1 MPLLSNK
8 QHELSANIDCLSDK
22 VVLAQAWKKTH
33 QYIRSTNW
41 YADTF
46 ELDRS
51 AIGLDKLLDKW
62 ILDLNSKRF
71 MFKPL
76 QLVPAPKSCRWDF
89 EHIQM
94 GSMDF
99 TLDEDFDGLSE
110 LSEYIRYAWKPTVEQ
125 NKQIKELRP
134 LAHIDIRDQTI
145 MTALMMCLA
154 NKVETEQGDT
164 SSKFAEVH
172 DKGIISYGNRLYC
185 KFNSNEAD
193 FNWGNSTTYS
203 KYFSDYRQFLS
214 RPAHF
219 GGEVLQNKAVDERVY
234 EVHLDLEKFYDKIDR
249 ERLVDKLGAVVEEDV
264 LVKRLLKAFKDWKWK
279 KDTDTAY
286 KAVCCPDGDKQAP
299 CGIPQGLVAGGFLAN
314 VYLLD
319 FDRWLSEQIN
329 SEIIEGIRL
338 VDACRYVDDM
348 RLIIV
353 SREKNINVI
362 KDKISKFFNCELN
375 KLGLNIQEAK
385 TKIEV
390 FRAKKAGISF
400 KLKNIQSKISGPL
413 SVNEIDEQ
421 LGHLEGLIGLAES
434 LRTKELDENNNN
446 PLALIDGP
454 TQDVREDTLL
464 RFSANKIHFLLRQKR
479 SLIAQDVDET
489 GNPIPGNWDYLQERL
504 ARRFIACWSKDPS
517 LVLLLKKGLEFFPDK
532 RLLKPVIS
540 QLKLVRKRSCAKQK
554 AISEYCLCEIF
565 RHAATVIHGKEHW
578 ANPAHADV
586 NSFFAALQDEA
597 VNLLCEDKFDNP
609 YLSSQMRFLLL
620 VRNDSLLGDDSD
632 CAHFDLITKLMKGYR
647 RISVEHSVDDFV
659 ANCVLAYQ
667 LAADKP
673 LVLRAIDAF
682 LEKLNKRGLLLKKDK
697 KITKMDIEPICKGI
711 AMTDMDLFS
720 ALVNFE
726 AGKAV

>member
-219 GGEVLQNKAVDERVY
+219 GGCSGQVKLATVLE
-234 EVHLDLEKFYDKIDR
+234 
-249 ERLVDKLGAVVEEDV
+249 
-264 LVKRLLKAFKDWKWK
+264 
-279 KDTDTAY
+279 
-286 KAVCCPDGDKQAP
+286 
-299 CGIPQGLVAGGFLAN
+299 
-314 VYLLD
+314 
-319 FDRWLSEQIN
+319 
-329 SEIIEGIRL
+329 
-338 VDACRYVDDM
+338 
-348 RLIIV
+348 
-353 SREKNINVI
+353 
-362 KDKISKFFNCELN
+362 
-375 KLGLNIQEAK
+375 
-385 TKIEV
+385 
-390 FRAKKAGISF
+390 SF
-400 KLKNIQSKISGPL
+400 QY
-413 SVNEIDEQ
+413 
-421 LGHLEGLIGLAES
+421 
-434 LRTKELDENNNN
+434 
-446 PLALIDGP
+446 
-454 TQDVREDTLL
+454 
-464 RFSANKIHFLLRQKR
+464 KR
-479 SLIAQDVDET
+479 SDSFGV
-489 GNPIPGNWDYLQERL
+489 NP
-504 ARRFIACWSKDPS
+504 
-517 LVLLLKKGLEFFPDK
+517 
-532 RLLKPVIS
+532 
-540 QLKLVRKRSCAKQK
+540 
-554 AISEYCLCEIF
+554 
-565 RHAATVIHGKEHW
+565 
-578 ANPAHADV
+578 
-586 NSFFAALQDEA
+586 
-597 VNLLCEDKFDNP
+597 
-609 YLSSQMRFLLL
+609 
-620 VRNDSLLGDDSD
+620 
-632 CAHFDLITKLMKGYR
+632 
-647 RISVEHSVDDFV
+647 
-659 ANCVLAYQ
+659 
-667 LAADKP
+667 P
-673 LVLRAIDAF
+673 LY
-682 LEKLNKRGLLLKKDK
+682 
-697 KITKMDIEPICKGI
+697 
-711 AMTDMDLFS
+711 
-720 ALVNFE
+720 
-726 AGKAV
+726 

>member
-1 MPLLSNK
+1 MPLPSNK
-8 QHELSANIDCLSDK
+8 QHTLSANIDCFSDK

-62 ILDLNSKRF
+62 ISDLTSNRF
-71 MFKPL
+71 TFRPL

-89 EHIQM
+89 ERIQI
-94 GSMDF
+94 SSIDF
-99 TLDEDFDGLSE
+99 TLDEDFDGLNE
-110 LSEYIRYAWKPTVEQ
+110 LTEGIQYDWKPIVEQ

-185 KFNSNEAD
+185 KFNGNVAD

-203 KYFSDYRQFLS
+203 KYFSDYRQFLA

-219 GGEVLQNKAVDERVY
+219 GGEVLQSKAADERVY

-249 ERLVDKLGAVVEEDV
+249 DKLVDKLTAFVEEDV

-286 KAVCCPDGDKQAP
+286 KAVCCPDGNKQAP
-299 CGIPQGLVAGGFLAN
+299 SGIPQGLVAGGFLAN

-353 SREKNINVI
+353 SRKKNINFI

-434 LRTKELDENNNN
+434 LRTKEPDENNNN

-479 SLIAQDVDET
+479 CLIAQDVDDT

-578 ANPAHADV
+578 ANPAHADAD
-586 NSFFAALQDEA
+586 SFFAALQDEA

-667 LAADKP
+667 LAADKS

-682 LEKLNKRGLLLKKDK
+682 LEKLNNRGIQLKKDK
-697 KITKMDIEPICKGI
+697 KITKKDIEPICKGI